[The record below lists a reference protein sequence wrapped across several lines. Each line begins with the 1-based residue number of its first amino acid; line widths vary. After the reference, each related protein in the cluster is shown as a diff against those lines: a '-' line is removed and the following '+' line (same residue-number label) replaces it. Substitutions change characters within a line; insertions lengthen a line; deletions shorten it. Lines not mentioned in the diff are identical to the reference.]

1 MKLRKSVMVGT
12 VVFVPA
18 RSPRVG
24 GVRERGRAWQGCPH
38 THGWSPDAHGWSPE
52 RMEGA
57 GQTRCGWRWVIGG
70 QRALRKTQLEE
81 VDPSLDQWRHQR
93 VSVYS
98 TTDDYRRSGTG
109 QSEGKQARLSQ
120 PPLVTPGLDPPNRE
134 DAKPTLVKP
143 RLARSQQ
150 EETKVWAEP
159 TTVTHLGLEEPNRS
173 QTRQPITVL
182 IKATNNDQIKSLA
195 RANRKRPV
203 RICSSPA
210 TNGRL

>member
-1 MKLRKSVMVGT
+1 MTRGDIHVTAGKEGWAGPSSHLNSAPPPPKKRKMKLRKSVMVGT
-12 VVFVPA
+12 VVFVPV

-24 GVRERGRAWQGCPH
+24 GVGDLGRAWQGCPH

-57 GQTRCGWRWVIGG
+57 GQARCGWRWVIGG

-134 DAKPTLVKP
+134 DAKPTLVNP
-143 RLARSQQ
+143 
-150 EETKVWAEP
+150 
-159 TTVTHLGLEEPNRS
+159 GLEG
-173 QTRQPITVL
+173 
-182 IKATNNDQIKSLA
+182 
-195 RANRKRPV
+195 ANRKRP
-203 RICSSPA
+203 RSGLSQPRRP
-210 TNGRL
+210 T